1 MAILNTKL
9 LIYIIAGLATIAT
22 TLAEIQKSQ
31 AERDAAIWRHL
42 VTQQMVQGAPPCI
55 GLDWDAI
62 DKRNKADMQAL
73 KEGFRNPP
81 KIRFSRPMP

>member
-9 LIYIIAGLATIAT
+9 LICIIAGLATIAT

-42 VTQQMVQGAPPCI
+42 VTQQMVPGAPCT

-62 DKRNKADMQAL
+62 DKRNKADMRAL
-73 KEGFRNPP
+73 KESFRNPP

>member
-9 LIYIIAGLATIAT
+9 LICIIAGLATIAT

-42 VTQQMVQGAPPCI
+42 VTQQMVPGAPCT

-62 DKRNKADMQAL
+62 DKRNKADMRAL

-81 KIRFSRPMP
+81 KIRFNRPMP